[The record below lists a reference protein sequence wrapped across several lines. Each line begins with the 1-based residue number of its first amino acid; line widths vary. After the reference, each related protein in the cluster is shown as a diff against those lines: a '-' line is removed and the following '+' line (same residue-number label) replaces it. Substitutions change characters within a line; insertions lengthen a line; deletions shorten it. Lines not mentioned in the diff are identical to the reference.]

1 MFQTPAGAADTSSGV
16 PARPTRL
23 APVLV
28 TWAAA
33 TVVDVLATRPGVQE
47 LATRTATG
55 ELIPALAY
63 TDLVGEMGP
72 GDRVA
77 LNVTAYRQHLG
88 TGGYA
93 LVAAPDVDRLPADQ
107 AVPGRLV
114 KARYTPTQASVAGPE
129 EPVAG
134 APGLGDEEGRR
145 TLDGLVVVLADLHS
159 ALPAVLAGLR
169 SARPALRV
177 SYLMSDGGAL
187 PIAFSRTV
195 SGLLDAGWLQ
205 ATVTSGQAFGGTHE
219 AVSLHS
225 GLLVARHVQGA
236 DVVVVSQ
243 GPGNLGTGSTWG
255 FSGVAMGDALN
266 ASAVLGGRTIAS
278 LRISGADKRERH
290 HGVSHHCLTAYG
302 QVALRPA
309 DVVLPSMPG
318 PGIST
323 ELAALV
329 EQQIEPLA
337 ALHRLVRIDSDGLL
351 DVLGEV
357 PVPLSSM
364 GRDLDGDPA
373 YFVTAAAAGRHA
385 AALSASA

>member
-1 MFQTPAGAADTSSGV
+1 M
-16 PARPTRL
+16 
-23 APVLV
+23 LV

-47 LATRTATG
+47 LTARTSAG

-63 TDLVGEMGP
+63 TDLVGEMGS

-93 LVAAPDVDRLPADQ
+93 LVAAPDVDRLPDDE

-134 APGLGDEEGRR
+134 GPGLGDGEAQRN
-145 TLDGLVVVLADLHS
+145 LDGLVVVLADLHS

-169 SARPALRV
+169 AARPGLRV
-177 SYLMSDGGAL
+177 SYLMTDGGAL

-195 SGLLDAGWLQ
+195 AALLDAGWLQ
-205 ATVTSGQAFGGTHE
+205 ATVTTGQAFGGTHE

-225 GLLVARHVQGA
+225 GLLVARHVQQA
-236 DVVVVSQ
+236 DVAVVSQ
-243 GPGNLGTGSTWG
+243 GPGNLGTGSRWG
-255 FSGVAMGDALN
+255 FSGVAMGDAVN
-266 ASAVLGGRTIAS
+266 ASAVLGGRTVAS
-278 LRISGADKRERH
+278 LRISGADTRERH
-290 HGVSHHCLTAYG
+290 HGISHHCLTAYG
-302 QVALRPA
+302 HVALRPA

-318 PGIST
+318 PGISR

-329 EQQIEPLA
+329 EQQVQPLT
-337 ALHRLVRIDSDGLL
+337 ALHRLVRVDTDGLL
-351 DVLGEV
+351 DELRQV

-364 GRDLDGDPA
+364 GRDLDADPA

-385 AALSASA
+385 AAVLSAST